1 MDPRA
6 MFKKSGLSGLK
17 RTIDMPLPNM
27 MTQPK
32 EEVRQSIKKILKIYK
47 PK

>member
-6 MFKKSGLSGLK
+6 MMKKSGLAGLR
-17 RTIDMPLPNM
+17 RTVDMPLPNM

-32 EEVRQSIKKILKIYK
+32 EEVRQSIKKISKMFK